1 MRDIP
6 INTRT
11 FSVQYPDTREASV
24 RDAQPSTAPWW
35 MFVHNS
41 GVAMA
46 HKIHELPPSQSILDV
61 GCGLGLTAIVAQSLG
76 HTVYVTDLFGE
87 CYEYVKLNAEMNGI
101 VPPIWVNSADDIPS
115 HSLDCVLMSDV
126 LYNKDSAKQ
135 TLTDVMHC
143 IKPNGILMIAEP
155 PRFKEAFMMQSFDV
169 FTRAYTK
176 DTITLD
182 SILDPSEV
190 KDDYTTTHI
199 YTFKNP

>member
-35 MFVHNS
+35 MFVWNS
-41 GVAMA
+41 GIAMA
-46 HKIHELPPSQSILDV
+46 HKIHELPPSQSILDI

-76 HTVYVTDLFGE
+76 HTAYVTDIASE
-87 CYEYVKLNAEMNGI
+87 CYEYVKMNAEMNGTAHP
-101 VPPIWVNSADDIPS
+101 VWVNSVDDIPL

-126 LYNKDSAKQ
+126 LYNKYSVRQ
-135 TLTDVMHC
+135 TLIDVIHR
-143 IKPNGILMIAEP
+143 IKPDGILMIAEP
-155 PRFKEAFMMQSFDV
+155 PRLREAAIMHSIDIFKQE
-169 FTRAYTK
+169 YTK
-176 DTITLD
+176 DTIILD